1 MKIITDKQREQINE
15 MLHDEI
21 LKDIESGDSTVLFEI
36 IEGLSHTTA
45 YYSLSDESQD
55 KIITR

>member
-1 MKIITDKQREQINE
+1 MKVITEAQREQINE
-15 MLHDEI
+15 MLHNEI

-36 IEGLSHTTA
+36 IEGLSNTTA
-45 YYSLSDESQD
+45 YYSLSDESQG

>member
-1 MKIITDKQREQINE
+1 MKVITRAQREQINE
-15 MLHDEI
+15 MLHNEI

-36 IEGLSHTTA
+36 IEGLSNTTA
-45 YYSLSDESQD
+45 YYSLSDESQG